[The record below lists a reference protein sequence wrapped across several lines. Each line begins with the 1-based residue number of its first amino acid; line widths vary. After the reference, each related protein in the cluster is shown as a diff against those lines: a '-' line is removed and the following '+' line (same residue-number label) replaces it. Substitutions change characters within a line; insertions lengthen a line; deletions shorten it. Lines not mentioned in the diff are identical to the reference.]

1 MESIAK
7 ELDYELKSSMNH
19 RRTSLT
25 DKSTIQSVK
34 WMKNSEDSSLKHP
47 HTSLKDHSV
56 LAVRCGAET
65 QSIQ

>member
-7 ELDYELKSSMNH
+7 ELDYELK
-19 RRTSLT
+19 
-25 DKSTIQSVK
+25 
-34 WMKNSEDSSLKHP
+34 WMKNSEDSGLKHP